1 MRAFYG
7 MRSGRVVHVESVRTD
22 DRDEQ
27 RRLARSRLDDF
38 DCVEVWDGP
47 VLCIRVHRE
56 GVQAELFEF
65 KPSAVLDD
73 TEVGK
78 DISSA
83 A

>member
-1 MRAFYG
+1 LRAFYG
-7 MRSGRVVHVESVRTD
+7 MRNGRVVHVEAIRTA

-38 DCVEVWDGP
+38 DCVEIWDGP
-47 VLCIRVHRE
+47 VLCIRIHRE

-65 KPSAVLDD
+65 KPSAVLIDPQA
-73 TEVGK
+73 GK